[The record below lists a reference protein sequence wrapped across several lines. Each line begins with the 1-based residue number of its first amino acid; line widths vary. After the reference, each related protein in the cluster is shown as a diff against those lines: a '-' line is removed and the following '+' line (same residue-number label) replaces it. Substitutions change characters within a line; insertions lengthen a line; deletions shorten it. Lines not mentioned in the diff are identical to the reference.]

1 MSGLWSVISGLG
13 VGLGVGRVVRGP
25 GSELRGLLFDLGP
38 VGGLGCPGVLACG
51 QGPGLSG
58 GGLET
63 AVWVIKSG
71 SVWLLEVWGLGLGSG
86 VWCLLGLTRGGLG
99 S

>member
-1 MSGLWSVISGLG
+1 MGLG
-13 VGLGVGRVVRGP
+13 SAGWSGVLGLSSGVCRLILGRWVVLGVPGSWLVVRA
-25 GSELRGLLFDLGP
+25 L
-38 VGGLGCPGVLACG
+38 GGL
-51 QGPGLSG
+51 G

-86 VWCLLGLTRGGLG
+86 VWCLLGLTR
-99 S
+99 